1 MRLIQDVQYPQYT
14 QSAVK
19 YYFDISLNTKLNT
32 CYYNT
37 HIFFKKSLRLQ
48 LLTFPK
54 DRINYSTSK

>member
-32 CYYNT
+32 CYYNS
-37 HIFFKKSLRLQ
+37 HIFFLKSK
-48 LLTFPK
+48 T
-54 DRINYSTSK
+54 STANFSQRQN